1 MTNPLVDPYLI
12 LTKIYSDGAHL
23 KQALAE
29 TPIEELHRARTVK
42 IVYGVLEKD
51 IFLNRC
57 IRHYAPK
64 APKLAVRTVLKI
76 ALYMLLFMDKQR
88 YMVTDNAVS
97 LLKKAGKGGV
107 SGFVNAFLRKFNVD
121 EVSMPEGDEGL
132 SVKYSYPLFG
142 VKLLK
147 EQYGERAQSIMSAQS
162 QGVTVRFERGEE
174 EYLTKEHIKT
184 PFENV
189 YIFKNFTRDY
199 NFFNGNYTFQS
210 VGSIAI
216 CHGVEPCE
224 KLLDACAA
232 PGGKSV
238 LLSAK
243 CKEVTSFELHAHR
256 VELIKQYAQRL
267 NRTNITACQKDSSVY
282 DETYEQAFDGVLCDA
297 PCSGMGTVCEN
308 PDVKLNKTAEDIQS
322 LHKTQLN
329 ILKTCAR
336 YVKKGGALYYST
348 CSLFERENDGVVKE
362 FLRENEE
369 YEVEKTENPLPHEKT
384 QFGLQFLPDT
394 AYGAGFY
401 FCKLRRKAE

>member
-1 MTNPLVDPYLI
+1 MTNPLVDPYLV
-12 LTKIYSDGAHL
+12 LTKIYSDGARL

-29 TPIEELHRARTVK
+29 TPVEELNRNRTTK

-51 IFLNRC
+51 AFLSRC

-88 YMVTDNAVS
+88 YMVTDNAVA
-97 LLKKAGKGGV
+97 LLKKTGKGGV
-107 SGFVNAFLRKFNVD
+107 SGFVNAFLRKFDVN
-121 EVSMPEGDEGL
+121 EVPMPKGDEGL
-132 SVKYSYPLFG
+132 SVKYSYPLFA

-147 EQYGERAQSIMSAQS
+147 EQYHDRAESIMSAQS
-162 QGVTVRFERGEE
+162 QGVTVRFEKGEE
-174 EYLTKEHIKT
+174 EYLNKEHIKT
-184 PFENV
+184 PFENT

-216 CHGVEPCE
+216 CHGVDACE

-238 LLSAK
+238 LLSKK

-256 VELIKQYAQRL
+256 VELIKQYASRMG
-267 NRTNITACQKDSSVY
+267 RENITPLQKDSSVY
-282 DETYEQAFDGVLCDA
+282 DERYKESFDGVLCDA

-308 PDVKLNKTAEDIQS
+308 PDIKLNKSAEDIQS
-322 LHKTQLN
+322 LCKTQLN
-329 ILKTCAR
+329 ILKTCAQ

-348 CSLFERENDGVVKE
+348 CSIFKQENDGVIKD
-362 FLRENEE
+362 FLKENEE
-369 YEVEKTENPLPHEKT
+369 YTVEKTDNPLPHEKT
-384 QFGLQFLPDT
+384 EYGLQFLPDT
-394 AYGAGFY
+394 AFGAGFY
-401 FCKLRRKAE
+401 FCKLRRKA